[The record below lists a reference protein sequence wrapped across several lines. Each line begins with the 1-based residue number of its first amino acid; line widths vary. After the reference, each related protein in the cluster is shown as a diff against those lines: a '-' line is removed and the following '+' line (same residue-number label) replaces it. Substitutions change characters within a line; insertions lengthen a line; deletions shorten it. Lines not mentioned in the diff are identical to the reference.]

1 MNLKRIIREELSAL
15 SDSFYLLVSDD
26 ENFIYGSGKF
36 GSDSFEPVENFDSEG
51 ILRSRY
57 QTQEEAL
64 KIVSWAEYYKGNDSS
79 PGKSADNILKHN
91 PKVVP
96 VDFILRKRDESF
108 PIIES
113 NELDWIKDVDPMS
126 GGEYF
131 NDSKAICFGDNQ
143 RHCDVRINNEY
154 ITFYFQ
160 KSDLSDNDNINV
172 TWDNG
177 NFENI
182 EDVNGHDYFTEDDLG
197 EFLGCE
203 NDMWDE
209 SIKNITKE
217 KLLLFLKD
225 NIEGS
230 WTFDKCEKG
239 WKDKTGGGVEDCLD
253 FMKLYRLIEKL

>member
-1 MNLKRIIREELSAL
+1 MNLKTIIREEIN
-15 SDSFYLLVSDD
+15 D
-26 ENFIYGSGKF
+26 
-36 GSDSFEPVENFDSEG
+36 FDW
-51 ILRSRY
+51 IRD
-57 QTQEEAL
+57 Q
-64 KIVSWAEYYKGNDSS
+64 N
-79 PGKSADNILKHN
+79 PPILKSLTN
-91 PKVVP
+91 VT
-96 VDFILRKRDESF
+96 I
-108 PIIES
+108 
-113 NELDWIKDVDPMS
+113 
-126 GGEYF
+126 
-131 NDSKAICFGDNQ
+131 
-143 RHCDVRINNEY
+143 
-154 ITFYFQ
+154 
-160 KSDLSDNDNINV
+160 DNDNINV

-253 FMKLYRLIEKL
+253 FMKLYRLIEKI

>member
-1 MNLKRIIREELSAL
+1 MNLKKIIREELSAL

-26 ENFIYGSGKF
+26 ENFIYNSGKF

-91 PKVVP
+91 PKVVT

-113 NELDWIKDVDPMS
+113 DDLDWIRDQNPP
-126 GGEYF
+126 
-131 NDSKAICFGDNQ
+131 IL
-143 RHCDVRINNEY
+143 
-154 ITFYFQ
+154 
-160 KSDLSDNDNINV
+160 KSLTNVTIDNDNINV

-182 EDVNGHDYFTEDDLG
+182 EDVNGHEYFTEDDLG

-203 NDMWDE
+203 NDWDE
-209 SIKNITKE
+209 SVKNITKE
-217 KLLLFLKD
+217 ELLLFLKD

-253 FMKLYRLIEKL
+253 FMKLYRLIEKI

>member
-15 SDSFYLLVSDD
+15 SDSFYLLVSGD
-26 ENFIYGSGKF
+26 EKFIYGTGKF
-36 GSDSFEPVENFDSEG
+36 GGDSFEPVENFDAEA
-51 ILRSRY
+51 ILRSRFR
-57 QTQEEAL
+57 TEDDAL
-64 KIVSWAEYYKGNDSS
+64 EKISWAEYYKGKRNEL
-79 PGKSADNILKHN
+79 GEIADDMLKHN

-113 NELDWIKDVDPMS
+113 DDLDWIRDQNPP
-126 GGEYF
+126 
-131 NDSKAICFGDNQ
+131 IL
-143 RHCDVRINNEY
+143 
-154 ITFYFQ
+154 
-160 KSDLSDNDNINV
+160 KSLTNVTIDNDNINV

-253 FMKLYRLIEKL
+253 FMKLYRLIEKI

>member
-1 MNLKRIIREELSAL
+1 MNLKRIIREEIDDMGWINDIKSNQDIAQEIADKTDIKDNEIDTPFTTKKIPNVFSLSPLFSTYRYFNAYCENYYGL
-15 SDSFYLLVSDD
+15 TDVETTHDIWKRYKDIIMNKINNLNESDD
-26 ENFIYGSGKF
+26 
-36 GSDSFEPVENFDSEG
+36 
-51 ILRSRY
+51 
-57 QTQEEAL
+57 
-64 KIVSWAEYYKGNDSS
+64 
-79 PGKSADNILKHN
+79 
-91 PKVVP
+91 
-96 VDFILRKRDESF
+96 
-108 PIIES
+108 
-113 NELDWIKDVDPMS
+113 LDWIRDQNPP
-126 GGEYF
+126 
-131 NDSKAICFGDNQ
+131 IL
-143 RHCDVRINNEY
+143 
-154 ITFYFQ
+154 
-160 KSDLSDNDNINV
+160 KSLTNVTIDNDNINV

-182 EDVNGHDYFTEDDLG
+182 EDVNGHEYFTEDDLG

-203 NDMWDE
+203 NDWDE